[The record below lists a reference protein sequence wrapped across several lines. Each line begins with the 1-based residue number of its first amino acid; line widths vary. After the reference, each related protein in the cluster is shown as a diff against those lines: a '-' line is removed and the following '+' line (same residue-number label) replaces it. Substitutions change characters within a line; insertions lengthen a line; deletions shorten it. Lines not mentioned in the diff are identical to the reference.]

1 MSELI
6 KNVSPDIVIY
16 KVTTEVFISIFSTT
30 CVFFAGKDEDFCL
43 RKIERIIYVLIVIT
57 LNIHKKE
64 SICYKYIVFIF
75 VNIAN
80 LLRMKTKINNVYVA
94 ELSSVG
100 KIDTRRFLFNRTF
113 VVGSFSMCYWSTF
126 LLNDSK

>member
-1 MSELI
+1 MYPLTLFYTKLSSLS
-6 KNVSPDIVIY
+6 NDRSVYLNLFDHLR
-16 KVTTEVFISIFSTT
+16 FL
-30 CVFFAGKDEDFCL
+30 AGKDEDFCL

-64 SICYKYIVFIF
+64 SICYEYIVFIF
-75 VNIAN
+75 VNTAN
-80 LLRMKTKINNVYVA
+80 LLRMKTKINNVHVV

-100 KIDTRRFLFNRTF
+100 KIDTRRFLFNRTV